1 MDAGYVDLGHDTCI
15 AAKFLVAI
23 EARFLALNDHQ
34 VLQDLR
40 NSHSIAQE
48 YLLITNCVT
57 IARLL
62 EYIMKYMTSDFEKTD
77 TPK

>member
-40 NSHSIAQE
+40 NLHSIAQE

-57 IARLL
+57 IARLS
-62 EYIMKYMTSDFEKTD
+62 EYIMKYMT
-77 TPK
+77 